1 MNTINKS
8 EITLFTAEEINALP
22 PMEFSGE
29 IVLIKTLEAAKKA
42 AEELKCEKILGF
54 DTETRPSF
62 KKGEFHHVA
71 LLQLATKS
79 RAYLFRLNKAPMLS
93 LVSDILS
100 DPEILKVGVAT
111 RDDIK
116 GLQKLSSFEAMG
128 FVDIAQEIAKVEKN
142 KGRTHGL
149 RALVAHYLGL
159 KLSKGAKITNWEA
172 EKLSP
177 SQIKY
182 AAKDAVTGLLIYQ
195 KYQESKR

>member
-1 MNTINKS
+1 
-8 EITLFTAEEINALP
+8 
-22 PMEFSGE
+22 MEFSGE
-29 IVLIKTLEAAKKA
+29 IVLIKTLDDAKKA
-42 AEELKCEKILGF
+42 ASELRGEKILGF

-93 LVSDILS
+93 VVSDILS

-116 GLQKLSSFEAMG
+116 GLQKLKPFEAMG
-128 FVDIAQEIAKVEKN
+128 FVDIAQEVAKDN
-142 KGRTHGL
+142 GDPSRTPGL
-149 RALVAHYLGL
+149 RALVAQYLGF

-172 EKLSP
+172 ERLTP

-182 AAKDAVTGLLIYQ
+182 AAKDAVAGLLIYQ
-195 KYQESKR
+195 KYIGLK